1 MRIGITGSSEYH
13 NKRKIKDFIF
23 NLRNRIK
30 DDIEIISRAN
40 KNGADAFI
48 KKYALEFGYNYL
60 EFPAAHGNRTLHT
73 QLPESYFNKPFSIS
87 NYFVQTKMY
96 TKYCDYL
103 VVFCESKNN
112 DKGINNLLLAMDK
125 LDKKAIII
133 A

>member
-1 MRIGITGSSEYH
+1 MKIGITGSSEYQD
-13 NKRKIKDFIF
+13 KRKIKDFIF
-23 NLRNRIK
+23 NLRNRIS

-40 KNGADAFI
+40 KNGADTFI

-60 EFPAAHGNRTLHT
+60 EFPTAHGYRTLHT
-73 QLPESYFNKPFSIS
+73 QLPESYFNKPYSIS
-87 NYFVQTKMY
+87 NYFVQTKMF

-103 VVFCESKNN
+103 IIFTSPIAI
-112 DKGINNLLLAMDK
+112 DKGINNLLTAMNK

>member
-1 MRIGITGSSEYH
+1 MRIGITGNPEYH

-23 NLRNRIK
+23 NLKNNIK
-30 DDIEIISRAN
+30 DSIEIVSRAN
-40 KNGADAFI
+40 KNGADI
-48 KKYALEFGYNYL
+48 YVKKYALEFGYTYT
-60 EFPAAHGNRTLHT
+60 EFPTAHGVRTLHT
-73 QLPESYFNKPFSIS
+73 QLPDSYFNKPFSIS

-103 VVFCESKNN
+103 VVFQDARSE
-112 DKGINNLLLAMDK
+112 DRGIENLLSAMKK

>member
-13 NKRKIKDFIF
+13 DKRKIKDFIF
-23 NLRNRIK
+23 NLKNRIN

-60 EFPAAHGNRTLHT
+60 EFPTAHGHRTLHT
-73 QLPESYFNKPFSIS
+73 QLPESYFNKPFSVS
-87 NYFVQTKMY
+87 NYFVQTKMF

-103 VVFCESKNN
+103 VIFASANTI
-112 DKGINNLLLAMDK
+112 DKGVNNLLTAMDK